1 MFSYRKPPW
10 WIGTSED
17 HGQANIVNEYP
28 QSFAEARVL
37 AGLDWEPE
45 VAEVFAE
52 SMSDDEIKSAI
63 ADVLLAGEI
72 KTTEQIDRL
81 LAIVKAAYA
90 PIKGWQN
97 VRNDTTR
104 ETIALTHDTYAVIN
118 HTAFGDIL
126 EALLDCDRD
135 KLKLETGGS
144 LAGGSKVWMLVMLD
158 EPIILPGDKSEA
170 MPFVAL
176 TARHDALGSVVARA
190 TAVRIVCANTFSAA
204 EMEGERTGATF
215 TFRHTGNWRERIDDA
230 KAAIKGVRSEI
241 AAYVELSNRLLGV
254 TITPVQQERFIT
266 EFIPSPPDTLISDRV
281 ASNIERSRNAVR
293 EILASDTCEG
303 AGINGTAYSL
313 VQAAGEYLD
322 HVRKA
327 NSWETRLNRTLIR
340 PESLKARATSLALA
354 VAKD

>member
-1 MFSYRKPPW
+1 MFSVRKPVW
-10 WIGTSED
+10 WQGTNED
-17 HGQANIVNEYP
+17 HGQAAILADYP
-28 QSFAEARVL
+28 QNWDEARVL

-45 VAEVFAE
+45 VAEVFADA
-52 SMSDDEIKSAI
+52 MSDEQIKAAI
-63 ADVLLAGEI
+63 ADVLLAGETI

-81 LAIVKAAYA
+81 LAVVKAAYA

-97 VRNDTTR
+97 VRNDQTR

-158 EPIILPGDKSEA
+158 EPIILPGDKSAA

-176 TARHDALGSVVARA
+176 TGRHDALGSVTARA
-190 TAVRIVCANTFSAA
+190 TAVRIVCANTFRAA

-230 KAAIKGVRSEI
+230 KEAIKGVRREI
-241 AAYVELSNRLLGV
+241 RAYVELSERLLGIKV
-254 TITPVQQERFIT
+254 TPEQRERFVV
-266 EFIPSPPDTLISDRV
+266 EFVPKPPEALLSDRV
-281 ASNIERSRNAVR
+281 AANTEAARKAVR
-293 EILASDTCEG
+293 DILASETCD
-303 AGINGTAYSL
+303 GIDLTAYGL

-322 HVRKA
+322 HVRRA
-327 NSWETRLNRTLIR
+327 NSWETKLNRSLIR

-354 VAKD
+354 VAND